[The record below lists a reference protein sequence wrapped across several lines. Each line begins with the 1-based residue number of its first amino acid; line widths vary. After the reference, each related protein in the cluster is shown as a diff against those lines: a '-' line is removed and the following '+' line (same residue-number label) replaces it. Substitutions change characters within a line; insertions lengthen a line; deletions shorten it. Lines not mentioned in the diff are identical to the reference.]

1 VVSDIRGR
9 ANQLAS
15 PGVLLCS
22 SITSLKFTSKLDK
35 MIAYIRQLTS
45 KRVIA
50 EIKVSF
56 LFLFG
61 SSNFL

>member
-1 VVSDIRGR
+1 
-9 ANQLAS
+9 
-15 PGVLLCS
+15 
-22 SITSLKFTSKLDK
+22 

-61 SSNFL
+61 SSNFYKRIFTFQLLQLCQMRNKWK